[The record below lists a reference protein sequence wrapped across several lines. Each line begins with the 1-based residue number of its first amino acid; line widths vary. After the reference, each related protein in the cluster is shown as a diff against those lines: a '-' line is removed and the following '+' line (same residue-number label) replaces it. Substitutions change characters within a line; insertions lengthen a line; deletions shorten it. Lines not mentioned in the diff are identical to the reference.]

1 MLYNGL
7 CTYNRGVGGAYFR
20 KHLSR
25 YTPQHAMNFDKFLS
39 NFFFYFINTE
49 LT

>member
-7 CTYNRGVGGAYFR
+7 CTYKRGGLYYFR

-39 NFFFYFINTE
+39 IFFLLYKILN
-49 LT
+49 

>member
-7 CTYNRGVGGAYFR
+7 CTYKRGGAYFR

-39 NFFFYFINTE
+39 NFFFVLY
-49 LT
+49 